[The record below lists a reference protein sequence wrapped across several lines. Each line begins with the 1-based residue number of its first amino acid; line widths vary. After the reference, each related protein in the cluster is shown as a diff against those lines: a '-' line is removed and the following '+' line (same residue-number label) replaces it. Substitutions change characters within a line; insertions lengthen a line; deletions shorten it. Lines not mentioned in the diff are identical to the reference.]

1 MVPQPSPPERRIGS
15 ERIAGWRLTEIP
27 ALYGLVVRERG
38 ELIEYISFEEMKKR
52 LEAVNK
58 KVQETKK
65 KG

>member
-1 MVPQPSPPERRIGS
+1 
-15 ERIAGWRLTEIP
+15 LTEIP